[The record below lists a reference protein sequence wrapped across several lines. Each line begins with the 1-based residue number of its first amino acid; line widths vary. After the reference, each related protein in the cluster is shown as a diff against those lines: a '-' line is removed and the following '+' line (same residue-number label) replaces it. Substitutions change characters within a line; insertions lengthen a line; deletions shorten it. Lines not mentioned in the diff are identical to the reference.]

1 MVKKEAN
8 LTAIMLV
15 QQLEPK
21 FWHTWEDTSPIL
33 EAKNGNCKPLLEV
46 IVKRLADNDIEVVE
60 CYAIIHGKDK
70 RIVWSQE
77 KMKNIVEDKELHI
90 HILMKF
96 KKGASLTKLAVTI
109 GVEPQ
114 YLEKLKSGR
123 YGYDNSLAYL
133 IHSKDEN
140 KHQYSP
146 EEVFTLLGEDYKSIY
161 SRRIDTW
168 LKGKATKI
176 AKETILSIDWLVS
189 EILVGNIT
197 KNNILLS
204 DEYYIIY
211 AQHKRRIN
219 EALDTYYEKKALN
232 TILSLENK
240 EFKKTII
247 FIQGQSGIGKTRFA
261 KSIIETIIKLSVFY
275 TSKPWEPCITAS
287 TNAFD
292 EYATQEIL
300 LLDDIRENS
309 FSVSDW
315 LKLLD
320 PYSIS
325 PISARYHNKQAIA
338 KLIIITSTHSPE
350 DFFRSVKETSFE
362 DFDQFYRRLDLII
375 EIDENY
381 FVSNVYKKE
390 LNNKDRLRTTF
401 HSSKKKIYQYI
412 ISTTKKRDKIK
423 VVKLIVNKVIR
434 NMKWNKEDYPPTDQS
449 KKDNL

>member
-21 FWHTWEDTSPIL
+21 FWHTWEDTSPIV
-33 EAKNGNCKPLLEV
+33 EAKNGNCKPLLEA

-70 RIVWSQE
+70 RTVWSQE

-90 HILMKF
+90 HVLMKF
-96 KKGASLTKLAVTI
+96 KKGASLKNLAVTI
-109 GVEPQ
+109 GVETQ

-146 EEVFTLLGEDYKSIY
+146 EEVFTLLGEDYKSVY

-168 LKGKATKI
+168 LKGR
-176 AKETILSIDWLVS
+176 AKKEIDEITEIKNWLILEVLK
-189 EILVGNIT
+189 GNIT
-197 KNNILLS
+197 KDNILLN
-204 DEYYIIY
+204 DKYYVVY
-211 AQHKRRIN
+211 ASYKRLVN
-219 EALDTYYEKKALN
+219 EAFDTYYEKK
-232 TILSLENK
+232 SLRIINDLEQGK
-240 EFKKTII
+240 FKKTII
-247 FIQGQSGIGKTRFA
+247 FISGASGVGKTKFA
-261 KSIIETIIKLSVFY
+261 KEIIRLLKNFSFNCTGKA
-275 TSKPWEPCITAS
+275 WEHCVTAS

-292 EYATQEIL
+292 EYYSQEIL
-300 LLDDIRENS
+300 FLDDIRGDS
-309 FSVSDW
+309 LSLVDW

-320 PYSIS
+320 PFSIS
-325 PISARYHNKQAIA
+325 PISARYHNKQAVA
-338 KLIIITSTHSPE
+338 KTIITSPHKPCG
-350 DFFRSVKETSFE
+350 FFHTVEKAKLE
-362 DFDQFYRRLDLII
+362 DFDQFYRRIDLYI
-375 EIDENY
+375 EIDNDFHISTVE
-381 FVSNVYKKE
+381 KKE
-390 LNNKDRLRTTF
+390 ITEQD
-401 HSSKKKIYQYI
+401 
-412 ISTTKKRDKIK
+412 KKRVYLESNKKYKYVFTEAKSYPKDKITRIIMRK
-423 VVKLIVNKVIR
+423 IMN

>member
-21 FWHTWEDTSPIL
+21 FWHTWEDTTPIL
-33 EAKNGNCKPLLEV
+33 EAKKGNCKPLLEV

-60 CYAIIHGKDK
+60 CYAIIHDKDK
-70 RIVWSQE
+70 RIVWSQ
-77 KMKNIVEDKELHI
+77 KAMKNIVEDKELHI
-90 HILMKF
+90 HVLMKF
-96 KKGASLTKLAVTI
+96 KKGAPLNKLAIAI
-109 GVEPQ
+109 GVDPQ

-133 IHSKDEN
+133 VHSKDEN
-140 KHQYSP
+140 KYQYSS
-146 EEVFTLLGEDYKSIY
+146 EEVFTLLGEDYKSVY
-161 SRRIDTW
+161 SRRIDIW

-176 AKETILSIDWLVS
+176 AKETTLSIDWLIS

-197 KNNILLS
+197 KNNILLT

-211 AQHKRRIN
+211 GQHKRRIN
-219 EALDTYYEKKALN
+219 ESLDTYYEKKALN
-232 TILSLENK
+232 TILSLGNK

-261 KSIIETIIKLSVFY
+261 KSIIETITKLSIFY
-275 TSKPWEPCITAS
+275 TSKPWEYCITAS

-292 EYATQEIL
+292 EYTSQEIL
-300 LLDDIRENS
+300 LLDDIRGNS

-338 KLIIITSTHSPE
+338 KLIIITSVHSPK

-375 EIDENY
+375 DIDENY
-381 FVSNVYKKE
+381 FISNVYKKE
-390 LNNKDRLRTTF
+390 LNDKDRLAITF
-401 HSSKKKIYQYI
+401 HIPKKKIYRYI
-412 ISTTKKRDKIK
+412 ISTPKKRDKIK
-423 VVKLIVNKVIR
+423 VAKLIVDKVTR

-449 KKDNL
+449 KKG